1 MLTPLEK
8 SDSLAKK
15 AGFSALFLKREDK
28 TPSGSFKFR
37 AAERQ
42 LEHLVERGKKAAV
55 ISSSGNAAISL
66 AREAR
71 DQGIQLYAFL
81 SPDTSPAKLEEL
93 SKYKPVIIL
102 SKRAMRLANYMSAH
116 HRLPNLRPSVDDHAV
131 IGFIS
136 LGEEIDEQMS
146 GRAGSGSAGEDLTIF
161 SFMTSG
167 ASVLG
172 ISKGYR
178 TEPVPKLI
186 AVASDEVGRLGTARG
201 RVEDVKQVADIVSVE
216 KIDVEKAREVLLSEN
231 IIVADE
237 AIASFAAI
245 MKLKPEGN
253 VVWVVSGK
261 DWGES
266 EYKMS
271 TDDFFTAETFEDIDH
286 IYASTRI

>member
-15 AGFSALFLKREDK
+15 VGVSGLFLKREDK

-66 AREAR
+66 AREAK

-81 SPDTSPAKLEEL
+81 SPDTPPAKLEEL

-136 LGEEIDEQMS
+136 LGEEIDEQMEEN
-146 GRAGSGSAGEDLTIF
+146 GGAQAIV

-271 TDDFFTAETFEDIDH
+271 PDDFFKAETFEDIDH